1 MGNMVGQFTFMLIYA
16 GRCYAGDGVGDI
28 WSVASL
34 HLRVPPNGAGRMA
47 TVKPISWF
55 SNKIERTRQT
65 FFMILAAGEKFGGMN
80 MHMWSIVY
88 IYIYIYTCVV
98 LL

>member
-47 TVKPISWF
+47 TVNQSPGSVTKLKELDKQF
-55 SNKIERTRQT
+55 
-65 FFMILAAGEKFGGMN
+65 L
-80 MHMWSIVY
+80 
-88 IYIYIYTCVV
+88 
-98 LL
+98 

>member
-47 TVKPISWF
+47 TVNQSPGSVTKWKELDKHF
-55 SNKIERTRQT
+55 
-65 FFMILAAGEKFGGMN
+65 L
-80 MHMWSIVY
+80 
-88 IYIYIYTCVV
+88 
-98 LL
+98 